1 MAGRAAAHDTR
12 IMGDSVCSPATM
24 PLHPRGFD
32 DDVVPHL
39 DAGYRLAR
47 WLMRN
52 QDDAEDVVQEASL
65 RALRYYQSFA
75 GGNGRAWF
83 LRIVRNTCWGWRDRR
98 RRAQD
103 DPFDEEHHVDIR
115 PASDPESL
123 LLRTDGAASIARA
136 LSALPD
142 RLRTLLVL
150 REFEGL
156 SYQELAAAE
165 GIPWARSC
173 RGCPVP
179 EPRCAAPSSASGR
192 RRPAGIAARP
202 P

>member
-1 MAGRAAAHDTR
+1 MLVRPQ
-12 IMGDSVCSPATM
+12 S
-24 PLHPRGFD
+24 FD

-52 QDDAEDVVQEASL
+52 PQDAEDVVQEASL
-65 RALRYYQSFA
+65 RALRYYRSFA

-83 LRIVRNTCWGWRDRR
+83 LRIVRNTCFGWRDQRR
-98 RRAQD
+98 HTND
-103 DPFDEEHHVDIR
+103 DPFDEQHHVDTR

-123 LLRTDGAASIARA
+123 LLRTDGAAAIARA
-136 LSALPD
+136 LSELPD
-142 RLRTLLVL
+142 HLRAMLVL

-165 GIPWARSC
+165 GIPLGTVMSRLSRAR
-173 RGCPVP
+173 
-179 EPRCAAPSSASGR
+179 AALRTALQRQLAGHGASQD
-192 RRPAGIAARP
+192 RRPHGAK
-202 P
+202 